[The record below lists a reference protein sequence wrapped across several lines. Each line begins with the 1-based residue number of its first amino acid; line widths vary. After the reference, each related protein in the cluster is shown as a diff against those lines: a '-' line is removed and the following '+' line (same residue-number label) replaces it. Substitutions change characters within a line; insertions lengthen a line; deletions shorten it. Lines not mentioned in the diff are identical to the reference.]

1 MLFGWDASFNI
12 ALQWIACTIYSY
24 PKTSTKYR
32 DNAYIYELN
41 KMWALSAVDAAAHYN
56 LKCVFRLIKTWFL
69 IKYARCMMHIN
80 SHINCINLLIL
91 HNEIVITR
99 NSNGLAYRY
108 VHWTVINKPRSLRS
122 NQLYDV
128 VSCALNARFIFF
140 HIDFDCCLLLL
151 HFFSFSILSVPQ
163 SSKTDHTPFRITTWK
178 TKNKNNTRSELY
190 LNSFTHWN
198 KARVMLFIYSAK

>member
-1 MLFGWDASFNI
+1 MLRISSFVLKPLLGQLSRKYIQVFHHWVLLFGWDASFNI
-12 ALQWIACTIYSY
+12 TLQWIACTIHSY
-24 PKTSTKYR
+24 PKISTKYR

-41 KMWALSAVDAAAHYN
+41 KMWALAAVDAAAHYN

-69 IKYARCMMHIN
+69 IKYVRCMMHIN

-128 VSCALNARFIFF
+128 SCALNARFIFF
-140 HIDFDCCLLLL
+140 HIDFDCCCCCCCYCIF
-151 HFFSFSILSVPQ
+151 HFPFCQFLSLQKP
-163 SSKTDHTPFRITTWK
+163 IT
-178 TKNKNNTRSELY
+178 RHSE
-190 LNSFTHWN
+190 
-198 KARVMLFIYSAK
+198 

>member
-1 MLFGWDASFNI
+1 
-12 ALQWIACTIYSY
+12 
-24 PKTSTKYR
+24 
-32 DNAYIYELN
+32 
-41 KMWALSAVDAAAHYN
+41 
-56 LKCVFRLIKTWFL
+56 
-69 IKYARCMMHIN
+69 MHIN

-151 HFFSFSILSVPQ
+151 HFFIFHSV
-163 SSKTDHTPFRITTWK
+163 SSSVFKNRSHAIPNNNM
-178 TKNKNNTRSELY
+178 KNKKKT
-190 LNSFTHWN
+190 THVAN
-198 KARVMLFIYSAK
+198 YTSTLLHIGIKRV